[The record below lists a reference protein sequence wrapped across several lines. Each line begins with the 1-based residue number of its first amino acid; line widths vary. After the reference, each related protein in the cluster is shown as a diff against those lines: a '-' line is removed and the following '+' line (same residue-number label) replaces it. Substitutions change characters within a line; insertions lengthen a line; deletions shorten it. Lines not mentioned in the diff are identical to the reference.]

1 MTDDYLWNRSGPPD
15 PEIVRL
21 EEMLG
26 RLRSTAA
33 APQPLDAAQGRP
45 GRSRGT
51 QRPDVPAAPVRRRFA
66 PLLAVAAAVALMIAG
81 TWRSTRSGES
91 WTVAPVA
98 GQPRIGA
105 AGVSGRGR
113 IAVGQALVTDSTS
126 QARID
131 VAAIGAV
138 TVDPD
143 SRVRLVATRSGHH
156 QLALDYG
163 TLHAV
168 INAPPGQFVVTT
180 PSATATDL
188 GCAYTLH
195 VDEDGTGLLSVSAG
209 WVALTLNGR
218 ESLVPAGASSRTHP
232 TLGPGTPWYED
243 ADETFQDAVNEIDFS
258 GDAGRRAA
266 ALRVVLAQAGA
277 GHAITLWH
285 LIKRVDAGDRAA
297 VVDALADQV
306 AMPPGIT
313 RDAVLTLDAAALDE
327 WWNAMGLGDAGWW
340 RKFSAPYPSGH

>member
-1 MTDDYLWNRSGPPD
+1 MTDDYLWNRSGRPD
-15 PEIVRL
+15 PDIVRL
-21 EEMLG
+21 EKMLG
-26 RLRSTAA
+26 RLRS
-33 APQPLDAAQGRP
+33 
-45 GRSRGT
+45 
-51 QRPDVPAAPVRRRFA
+51 AAPVPELPEAPPAEARWRRYA
-66 PLLAVAAAVALMIAG
+66 PLLAAAAAIALMIGVA
-81 TWRSTRSGES
+81 WRTTRRAES
-91 WTVAPVA
+91 WTVAAVA

-105 AGVSGRGR
+105 AAVSDHGH
-113 IAVGQALVTDSTS
+113 IAVGQTLLTDSAS

-131 VAAIGAV
+131 VASIGAV

-168 INAPPGQFVVTT
+168 ISAPPGQFVVST

-195 VDEDGTGLLSVSAG
+195 VDEDGTVLLSVTAG

-243 ADETFQDAVNEIDFS
+243 AGEAFQDAVYELDFG
-258 GDAGRRAA
+258 GDAERRAA
-266 ALRVVLAQAGA
+266 SLRLVLAQAEA
-277 GHAITLWH
+277 GHAVTLWH
-285 LIKRVDAGDRAA
+285 LIKRVDAADRAA
-297 VVDALADQV
+297 VVDALADQI
-306 AMPPGIT
+306 AMPPGVT
-313 RDAVLTLDAAALDE
+313 REAVLKLDSAALDE
-327 WWNAMGLGDAGWW
+327 WWNALGLGDAGWW
-340 RKFSAPYPSGH
+340 RKFSAPYPSPH